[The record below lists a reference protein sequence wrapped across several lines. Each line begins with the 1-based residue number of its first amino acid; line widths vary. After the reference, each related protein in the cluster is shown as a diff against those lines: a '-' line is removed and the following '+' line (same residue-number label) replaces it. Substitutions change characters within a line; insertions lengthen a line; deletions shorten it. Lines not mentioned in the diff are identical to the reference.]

1 MRWFLDRPWLL
12 VILAFVLL
20 ISAWVTLFIIAD
32 KNLPEP
38 VEIQSSILTERG
50 QAVVCIRNKSY
61 TNKGLT
67 P

>member
-1 MRWFLDRPWLL
+1 MRWFLNRPWLL
-12 VILAFVLL
+12 VVLAFIIL
-20 ISAWVTLFIIAD
+20 ISAWITLFIIAG

-38 VEIQSSILTERG
+38 VEIQSSILTGRG

-61 TNKGLT
+61 TNNGLT